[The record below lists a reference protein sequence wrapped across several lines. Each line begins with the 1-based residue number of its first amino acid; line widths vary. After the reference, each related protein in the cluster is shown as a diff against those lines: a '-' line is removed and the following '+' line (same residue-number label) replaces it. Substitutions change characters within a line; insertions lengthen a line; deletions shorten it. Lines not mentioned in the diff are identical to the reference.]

1 MAKST
6 SSVVKTT
13 LVSISTKSN
22 YKADNISLYF
32 LNYHS
37 YLKTYPFSFPKFA
50 FISNICYNRNEVK
63 QMTLL
68 AIIYVL
74 IFIIFALAAY
84 AVMQIKLAGIEVKDF
99 WSFIEAN
106 QILDKLYEFSKKYE
120 TLTPQQ
126 KVVYLMEA
134 EKVFTAFDKIPNIIW
149 EDEFKKYDEVLKKY
163 KEIRIERWSS
173 N

>member
-1 MAKST
+1 
-6 SSVVKTT
+6 
-13 LVSISTKSN
+13 
-22 YKADNISLYF
+22 
-32 LNYHS
+32 
-37 YLKTYPFSFPKFA
+37 
-50 FISNICYNRNEVK
+50 
-63 QMTLL
+63 MTLL

-74 IFIIFALAAY
+74 IFIIFALIAY
-84 AVMQIKLAGIEVKDF
+84 AIMQIKLAGIEVKDF

-106 QILDKLYEFSKKYE
+106 QILDKLYVFSKKYE

-163 KEIRIERWSS
+163 QQIKIERWIS

>member
-1 MAKST
+1 MPI
-6 SSVVKTT
+6 
-13 LVSISTKSN
+13 LV
-22 YKADNISLYF
+22 L
-32 LNYHS
+32 
-37 YLKTYPFSFPKFA
+37 
-50 FISNICYNRNEVK
+50 
-63 QMTLL
+63 
-68 AIIYVL
+68 IYIL

-84 AVMQIKLAGIEVKDF
+84 AVIQIKLAGIEVKDF

-134 EKVFTAFDKIPNIIW
+134 EKVFNAFDKIPNIIW
-149 EDEFKKYDEVLKKY
+149 EEEFKKYDEVLEKY
-163 KEIRIERWSS
+163 KEIKIERWVS

>member
-1 MAKST
+1 MDLIY
-6 SSVVKTT
+6 V
-13 LVSISTKSN
+13 L
-22 YKADNISLYF
+22 
-32 LNYHS
+32 
-37 YLKTYPFSFPKFA
+37 
-50 FISNICYNRNEVK
+50 
-63 QMTLL
+63 
-68 AIIYVL
+68 IYVL

-120 TLTPQQ
+120 TLNPQQ

>member
-1 MAKST
+1 M
-6 SSVVKTT
+6 
-13 LVSISTKSN
+13 
-22 YKADNISLYF
+22 
-32 LNYHS
+32 
-37 YLKTYPFSFPKFA
+37 P
-50 FISNICYNRNEVK
+50 
-63 QMTLL
+63 LL
-68 AIIYVL
+68 AVIYIL
-74 IFIIFALAAY
+74 ILIIFALAIY

-106 QILDKLYEFSKKYE
+106 QILDKLYVFSKKYE

-163 KEIRIERWSS
+163 KEIKVERWMS

>member
-1 MAKST
+1 MPLL
-6 SSVVKTT
+6 VV
-13 LVSISTKSN
+13 
-22 YKADNISLYF
+22 
-32 LNYHS
+32 
-37 YLKTYPFSFPKFA
+37 
-50 FISNICYNRNEVK
+50 
-63 QMTLL
+63 
-68 AIIYVL
+68 IYIL

-84 AVMQIKLAGIEVKDF
+84 AVMQLKLVGIEVKDF

-106 QILDKLYEFSKKYE
+106 QILDKLYVFAKKYE

-134 EKVFTAFDKIPNIIW
+134 EKVFNAFDKIPNIIW

-163 KEIRIERWSS
+163 KEIKIERWVS

>member
-1 MAKST
+1 MPL
-6 SSVVKTT
+6 
-13 LVSISTKSN
+13 LV
-22 YKADNISLYF
+22 
-32 LNYHS
+32 
-37 YLKTYPFSFPKFA
+37 
-50 FISNICYNRNEVK
+50 
-63 QMTLL
+63 
-68 AIIYVL
+68 IIYILV
-74 IFIIFALAAY
+74 FIIFALATY

-134 EKVFTAFDKIPNIIW
+134 EKVFNAFDKIPNIIW
-149 EDEFKKYDEVLKKY
+149 EDEFKKYEEVLKKY
-163 KEIRIERWSS
+163 KEIKIERWVS

>member
-1 MAKST
+1 
-6 SSVVKTT
+6 
-13 LVSISTKSN
+13 
-22 YKADNISLYF
+22 
-32 LNYHS
+32 
-37 YLKTYPFSFPKFA
+37 
-50 FISNICYNRNEVK
+50 
-63 QMTLL
+63 MTLL

-74 IFIIFALAAY
+74 IFIIFALVAY

-120 TLTPQQ
+120 TLSPQQ

-134 EKVFTAFDKIPNIIW
+134 EKVFTAFDKIPNIMW
-149 EDEFKKYDEVLKKY
+149 EDEFQKYDEVLKKY
-163 KEIRIERWSS
+163 KEIKVERWMS

>member
-1 MAKST
+1 
-6 SSVVKTT
+6 
-13 LVSISTKSN
+13 
-22 YKADNISLYF
+22 
-32 LNYHS
+32 
-37 YLKTYPFSFPKFA
+37 
-50 FISNICYNRNEVK
+50 
-63 QMTLL
+63 MTLL

-74 IFIIFALAAY
+74 IFIIFALVAY
-84 AVMQIKLAGIEVKDF
+84 AVLQIKLAGIEVKDF

-106 QILDKLYEFSKKYE
+106 QILDKLYEFSKKYK

-163 KEIRIERWSS
+163 NEIKVERWMS

>member
-1 MAKST
+1 
-6 SSVVKTT
+6 
-13 LVSISTKSN
+13 
-22 YKADNISLYF
+22 
-32 LNYHS
+32 
-37 YLKTYPFSFPKFA
+37 
-50 FISNICYNRNEVK
+50 
-63 QMTLL
+63 MTLL

-74 IFIIFALAAY
+74 IFIIFVLAAY
-84 AVMQIKLAGIEVKDF
+84 AVMQIKLAGINVKDF
-99 WSFIEAN
+99 WTFIEAN

-120 TLTPQQ
+120 TLTAQQ

-163 KEIRIERWSS
+163 KEIKIERWSS